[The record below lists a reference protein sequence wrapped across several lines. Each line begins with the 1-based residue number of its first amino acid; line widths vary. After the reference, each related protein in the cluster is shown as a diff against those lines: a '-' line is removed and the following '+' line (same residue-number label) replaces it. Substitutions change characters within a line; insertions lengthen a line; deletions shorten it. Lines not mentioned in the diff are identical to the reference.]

1 MNFFKSGFFKN
12 KKVLITGNT
21 GFKGSWLTQVLLMTG
36 VKIFGFALKPNTNP
50 SLFEILKQEDEIEQ
64 IYGDIRNF
72 AQVNESVKK
81 FKPDIIFHLAAQ
93 PIVRLSYDNP
103 LYTYETNTLGT
114 ANILE
119 AIRVNQVR
127 AGVVITTDKV
137 YKNTENSTYFKEEDA
152 LGGFDPYSSSKS
164 CADLITE
171 SYLKSFFNVNDYG
184 KKHFTLI
191 CSARAGN
198 VIGGG
203 DWAKDRL
210 VPDLIRAFFTEN
222 KKLTSRNPKS
232 IRPWQFVLEPLSGY
246 IALAEKLYQGD
257 ISKSGAWNFGPEKK
271 DIIPVEQ
278 IIKIFIRKLKKG
290 EYIIEE
296 NAIKHEDKVLRLDI
310 SKAKKE
316 LGWKP
321 KYDIKQAVEETAVWY
336 ETYYRQKRKI
346 KTITTDQIKK
356 YFEE

>member
-296 NAIKHEDKVLRLDI
+296 NAIKHEDKILRLDI

>member
-1 MNFFKSGFFKN
+1 MSFFKNSFFKN

-36 VKIFGFALKPNTNP
+36 AKIFGLALKPNTNP
-50 SLFEILKQEDEIEQ
+50 NLFEILKQEDEIEQ

-72 AQVNESVKK
+72 TQVNESVKK

-93 PIVRLSYDNP
+93 PIVRSSYDNP

-119 AIRVNQVR
+119 AIRVNQVK

-137 YKNTENSTYFKEEDA
+137 YKNTENSTCFKEEDA
-152 LGGFDPYSSSKS
+152 LGGYDPYSNSKS

-184 KKHFTLI
+184 KKHSTLI

-210 VPDLIRAFFTEN
+210 VSDLVRAFFVED
-222 KKLTSRNPKS
+222 KKLISRNPKS

-246 IALAEKLYQGD
+246 IMLAEKLYQGD

-271 DIIPVEQ
+271 DIISVEQ
-278 IIKIFIRKLKKG
+278 IIKIFIKKLKKG
-290 EYIIEE
+290 GYIIEE
-296 NAIKHEDKVLRLDI
+296 NTIKHEDKVLRIDI

-346 KTITTDQIKK
+346 KIITTDQIKK

>member
-1 MNFFKSGFFKN
+1 M
-12 KKVLITGNT
+12 
-21 GFKGSWLTQVLLMTG
+21 
-36 VKIFGFALKPNTNP
+36 
-50 SLFEILKQEDEIEQ
+50 
-64 IYGDIRNF
+64 
-72 AQVNESVKK
+72 
-81 FKPDIIFHLAAQ
+81 
-93 PIVRLSYDNP
+93 
-103 LYTYETNTLGT
+103 
-114 ANILE
+114 
-119 AIRVNQVR
+119 
-127 AGVVITTDKV
+127 
-137 YKNTENSTYFKEEDA
+137 
-152 LGGFDPYSSSKS
+152 
-164 CADLITE
+164 
-171 SYLKSFFNVNDYG
+171 
-184 KKHFTLI
+184 I

-246 IALAEKLYQGD
+246 IMLAEKLYQGD